1 MLHDKETG
9 IYKLRHVR
17 LYLYLWNLF
26 VQGLWTEEMQDYAKH
41 NTQIDVIYNSLE
53 QLYSAQKGKKNSAR
67 EADWGRVWGGER
79 RWSLETLSYPF
90 EVNLKGKNANQCF
103 SRDAQYFQ
111 LHNNSKLQTSL
122 LRLRIV
128 FAASALQ
135 FGFLATDPCF
145 FHEIYHWIH
154 SALRQIHGELTINP
168 LLSPH
173 GAYLF
178 QTHLGGGLI
187 WEGRA

>member
-1 MLHDKETG
+1 
-9 IYKLRHVR
+9 
-17 LYLYLWNLF
+17 
-26 VQGLWTEEMQDYAKH
+26 MQDYAKH

-53 QLYSAQKGKKNSAR
+53 QLYSRKKGKKIQR
-67 EADWGRVWGGER
+67 EKQTEGESGEGKGDGAWR
-79 RWSLETLSYPF
+79 L
-90 EVNLKGKNANQCF
+90 NLKGKNANQCF

-145 FHEIYHWIH
+145 FHEIYH
-154 SALRQIHGELTINP
+154 
-168 LLSPH
+168 
-173 GAYLF
+173 
-178 QTHLGGGLI
+178 
-187 WEGRA
+187 